1 MHVRDLICQRIL
13 PDSSLLPGT
22 QTAVPGSGVV
32 PVTPESALSVGMRTG
47 SIGIAERLAQCPAE
61 GTSSNCS
68 DEKQRQEGP
77 TDLGFIL
84 LLCFLLWDGLAFF
97 KDN

>member
-22 QTAVPGSGVV
+22 QPAVPGSGVV
-32 PVTPESALSVGMRTG
+32 PVTPEPALSVGMVAG

-61 GTSSNCS
+61 GTNSNCS
-68 DEKQRQEGP
+68 GRARRFG
-77 TDLGFIL
+77 LYSFAVFFAL
-84 LLCFLLWDGLAFF
+84 AGLAFF
-97 KDN
+97 KNN